1 MRKIINRLLRIRRDD
16 NAGKVLAQL
25 IIGIILICLIFLIL
39 GVVIIPGMGKIFYLV
54 GILLGLGLAVA
65 AVINMYDALD
75 AGLRLNEKGAATYI
89 RNRSVLRIVIAFA
102 VLLVAIF
109 INIYAFIGVTLGLIS
124 IKLSGL
130 SNKFIKRYL
139 FRAD

>member
-25 IIGIILICLIFLIL
+25 IIGIILICLIFFFFF
-39 GVVIIPGMGKIFYLV
+39 VVIIPGMGKIFYLV
-54 GILLGLGLAVA
+54 GILLGSGLAVA

-139 FRAD
+139 FRED